1 MEFNT
6 PSLTSAPTGA
16 EKPKNYK
23 FERYLLD
30 RYLRKPQSSL
40 YRPTPHTSS
49 DFFRSDPVGRDD
61 EGPQTVEQLISRG
74 YFAVPRM
81 APETA
86 GIHDRKFSSWLGL
99 DDIIG
104 QIRQREDLYKK
115 NMLELEWGK
124 CYAFNELAHGG
135 WPASADQMTLYHKR
149 LQELHAEQ
157 RMERVSTWRDVSG
170 LRQLLPENVQGYLSA
185 MRKVEILDDDDGG
198 DAL

>member
-1 MEFNT
+1 MQFNT

-16 EKPKNYK
+16 EKPKNYQ

-30 RYLRKPQSSL
+30 RYLPKPQSAQ

-49 DFFRSDPVGRDD
+49 DFFSSDPVGRDD

-86 GIHDRKFSSWLGL
+86 GIHDRKLSSWLGL

-115 NMLELEWGK
+115 NMLDLEWGK
-124 CYAFNELAHGG
+124 CYAFNELAHSG
-135 WPASADQMTLYHKR
+135 WPASADQMALYHKR

-157 RMERVSTWRDVSG
+157 RMERVSAWRDVST

-185 MRKVEILDDDDGG
+185 MRKVEILDDDGG
-198 DAL
+198 DAQ